1 MCGHVKRLIVFFA
14 ALLPAQL
21 LIAQI
26 NATVYEGELYGLGVS
41 PVPGESYEWHVF
53 TDYTLTTEADPS
65 VVVFPSG
72 NTGISVPVIWL
83 SGGTYYF
90 TVVATNVN
98 GCSNLKVG
106 MITVISHAV
115 QGPAITIQVD
125 RNPVCAGWRV
135 RFKATPSNQGP
146 YSRFTWYKNG
156 KQVGMDS
163 PGYGDSTLND
173 NDRVKCVL
181 TTSALRGTGE
191 NVSVA
196 SNEITITVYNPV
208 AAFKVDADGL
218 MGSGGVRMV
227 NQSTGADLYEWDFG
241 DGTTSGAENPSVTY
255 FEEGIYLIRLVA
267 QKEGMCYD
275 TTAQKFQMSF
285 KGLYIPNAFA
295 PMASGSLPGVFKPAG
310 VGLKRFKIEVY
321 DNWGH
326 LLWQSAELDESGIP
340 TGFWDGTFEGRMMPQ
355 DTYMWKAEAEFRDGT
370 VWTGSDNGKGAG
382 RTMGT
387 VTLLR

>member
-1 MCGHVKRLIVFFA
+1 MSVNIKWLIVFFA
-14 ALLPAQL
+14 ASLSAQL
-21 LIAQI
+21 LFAQI
-26 NATVYEGELYGLGVS
+26 NATVYEGDLYGLGVS
-41 PVPGESYEWHVF
+41 PVAGESYEWHVF

-65 VVVFPSG
+65 VVIFPSG
-72 NTGISVPVIWL
+72 NAGIAVPVLWL
-83 SGGTYYF
+83 SSGIYYF
-90 TVVATNVN
+90 TVVATNAN

-106 MITVISHAV
+106 MITVIPHII
-115 QGPAITIQVD
+115 QGPAIAIQAD
-125 RNPVCAGWRV
+125 RNPVCDGWRV
-135 RFKATPSNQGP
+135 KFRANAINQGP
-146 YSRFTWYKNG
+146 ESRYAWYKNG
-156 KQVGMDS
+156 VKVGINS
-163 PGYGDSTLND
+163 PGYSDTTLAD

-181 TTSALRGTGE
+181 TTTSLKGNGE
-191 NVSVA
+191 NVSVS
-196 SNEITITVYNPV
+196 SNEITITVYDPV
-208 AAFKVDADGL
+208 AAFKIDSDGL
-218 MGSGGVRMV
+218 MGSGGVKMV
-227 NQSTGADLYEWDFG
+227 NQSTGSDQYEWDFG

-275 TTAQKFQMSF
+275 TTTQKFQMSF

-310 VGLKRFKIEVY
+310 VGLKHFNIEVY

-355 DTYMWKAEAEFRDGT
+355 DTYMWKAAAEFRDGT
-370 VWTGSDNGKGAG
+370 IWTGSDNGKGVG